1 MIYISLKEL
10 IDDILLIVRNN
21 NISES
26 EDLSR
31 EQVAVWIKTYR
42 QKLIQDKLDKQKSS
56 VGDTDLIDEDIDDI
70 FIREKGPYELEEV
83 LPIGNNPI
91 YTRRT
96 KLKFENI
103 YNDDASSIL
112 AVHDEEGCDIQI
124 MNHVR
129 RHYNYFRKYVNKEL
143 TADYYDGRVYIVG
156 TQDNN
161 KLKYIYYTGI
171 FAGNDD
177 ADENDI
183 IIPGWMIPEIR
194 KMIFQNELS
203 FMLQRPSDDD
213 NNATLASVKPHGPQ
227 DQES

>member
-1 MIYISLKEL
+1 M
-10 IDDILLIVRNN
+10 
-21 NISES
+21 
-26 EDLSR
+26 
-31 EQVAVWIKTYR
+31 
-42 QKLIQDKLDKQKSS
+42 
-56 VGDTDLIDEDIDDI
+56 IDEDIDDI

-112 AVHDEEGCDIQI
+112 AVHDEEGCNIQI

-143 TADYYDGRVYIVG
+143 TADYDDGHVYIVG

-161 KLKYIYYTGI
+161 KLKYIWVKAIYETLS
-171 FAGNDD
+171 DD
-177 ADENDI
+177 DESDNADENDI
-183 IIPGWMIPEIR
+183 KIPSWMVPLIKE
-194 KMIFQNELS
+194 MIMKSELS
-203 FMLQRPSDDD
+203 FMLQRPSDDS
-213 NNATLASVKPHGPQ
+213 NNATIANIKPHGPQ
-227 DQES
+227 D